1 MVLGALDLALIAAGG
16 FLAAL
21 VVGSAGFAFAI
32 VVTSVWIY
40 VLPPAQIVFL
50 AAICATLLHIASIW
64 QFRREI
70 EFGLLWPFVIGS
82 VLGVPLGV
90 LALRTFDAAWF
101 RHVFGACMIAY
112 SGYLLTRPQ
121 FPVVRLAPVTASI
134 ADGAVGWVSGI
145 LGGFAMLHGTLP
157 TIWCSLR
164 GWDKRKSRCVYQPYI
179 LITGILTMLC
189 VGFGIKIDKAQL
201 LLPLAVGL
209 PAMGLGLWAG
219 TRVFSVISE
228 DRFRRLVLWLI
239 LASGI
244 SLQF

>member
-1 MVLGALDLALIAAGG
+1 MWFDLALIAAGG

-32 VVTSVWIY
+32 VVTGIWIY
-40 VLPPAQIVFL
+40 VLPPAHIVLL
-50 AAICATLLHIASIW
+50 ASICATLLHIASIW

-90 LALRTFDAAWF
+90 LALQKFDAAWF

-112 SGYLLTRPQ
+112 SSYMLLRPQ
-121 FPVVRLAPVTASI
+121 FPVVRLTPVAARI
-134 ADGAVGWVSGI
+134 ADGMVGWVSGI

-164 GWDKRKSRCVYQPYI
+164 GWDKRRSRCVYQPFI
-179 LITGILTMLC
+179 LISGVLVMLC

-219 TRVFSVISE
+219 TRIFNLISE
-228 DRFRRLVLWLI
+228 DLFRRLVLWLI

>member
-1 MVLGALDLALIAAGG
+1 MSFDLALIAVGG

-32 VVTSVWIY
+32 VVTGVWIY
-40 VLPPAQIVFL
+40 VLPPAQIVLL

-90 LALRTFDAAWF
+90 LALQKFDAVWF

-112 SGYLLTRPQ
+112 SSFMLLRPQ
-121 FPVVRLAPVTASI
+121 FPVVRLAPVTARI
-134 ADGAVGWVSGI
+134 ADGMVGWVSGI

-164 GWDKRKSRCVYQPYI
+164 GWDKRRSRCVYQPYI

-189 VGFGIKIDKAQL
+189 VGFSIKIDKTGL
-201 LLPLAVGL
+201 LLPLAVAL

-219 TRVFSVISE
+219 TRVFNVISE